1 MKLRVFAVCLSV
13 ILVAAPNEWAE
24 AQQRYRM
31 GFLSVATPAG
41 MADRLERFRQGLSE
55 LGYVE
60 GSNVAIEYRWGEGRE
75 ERLPS
80 LALDLVNSKVDLL
93 VTHGVIATQAAQ
105 KASRAI
111 PIICFACGDAVS
123 VGLVQSL
130 ARPGGNI
137 TGQTILAPEVSGKRI
152 ELLREVAPMLSAIG
166 VLSNSNNPVTK
177 PELAETELAIRAF
190 GFQSRTANAAS
201 PQDFESAFA
210 SIRGQAQVL
219 VVLSDAM
226 FFGNRKQIAE
236 LAVKYRLPAISWSG
250 EFAKAGLLMSYGPDV
265 HAMAHRAAT
274 FVDKVLKGTH
284 PSAIPIE
291 QPTKFELV
299 VNVTTAKALGLE
311 IQPTLL
317 ARADEV
323 IE

>member
-1 MKLRVFAVCLSV
+1 MS
-13 ILVAAPNEWAE
+13 E
-24 AQQRYRM
+24 
-31 GFLSVATPAG
+31 
-41 MADRLERFRQGLSE
+41 RLERFRQGLSD

-60 GSNVAIEYRWGEGRE
+60 GSNIAIEYRWGEGRE

-93 VTHGVIATQAAQ
+93 VTHGVLATQAAQ

-111 PIICFACGDAVS
+111 PIVCFACGDAVS

-152 ELLREVAPMLSAIG
+152 ELLREVAPTLSAVGII
-166 VLSNSNNPVTK
+166 SNSNNPVTK
-177 PELAETELAIRAF
+177 PELAETEAAIRTL

-210 SIRGQAQVL
+210 SVMGQAQAL

-226 FFGNRKQIAE
+226 FFGNRQQIAE
-236 LAVKYRLPAISWSG
+236 LAIKYRLPAISWSG

-265 HAMAHRAAT
+265 HVMAHRAAT

-291 QPTKFELV
+291 QLTKFELV
-299 VNVTTAKALGLE
+299 VNVTTAKALGLTVP
-311 IQPTLL
+311 PTLL
-317 ARADEV
+317 SIADEV

>member
-177 PELAETELAIRAF
+177 PELAETELAIRALDF
-190 GFQSRTANAAS
+190 KVEPRT
-201 PQDFESAFA
+201 
-210 SIRGQAQVL
+210 R
-219 VVLSDAM
+219 
-226 FFGNRKQIAE
+226 
-236 LAVKYRLPAISWSG
+236 
-250 EFAKAGLLMSYGPDV
+250 
-265 HAMAHRAAT
+265 
-274 FVDKVLKGTH
+274 
-284 PSAIPIE
+284 
-291 QPTKFELV
+291 
-299 VNVTTAKALGLE
+299 
-311 IQPTLL
+311 L
-317 ARADEV
+317 ARKTLRARSLLSGVRHRYSLSFRTQCSWQSQADCGAGR
-323 IE
+323 